1 MRTVN
6 IKTGDYF
13 VVMYAVD
20 DRKSFEQALNFC
32 EEIKEIKGK
41 GRIIPNKYYKG
52 EFLNVH
58 IFLRLYVDKV
68 FKILN
73 DSNFIVH

>member
-1 MRTVN
+1 
-6 IKTGDYF
+6 
-13 VVMYAVD
+13 MYAVD

-41 GRIIPNKYYKG
+41 GRIIPNKYCKG

>member
-1 MRTVN
+1 
-6 IKTGDYF
+6 
-13 VVMYAVD
+13 MYAVD

-41 GRIIPNKYYKG
+41 GRIIPNKYCKR

-73 DSNFIVH
+73 DSYFIVH

>member
-41 GRIIPNKYYKG
+41 VELSQINIAK
-52 EFLNVH
+52 E
-58 IFLRLYVDKV
+58 
-68 FKILN
+68 
-73 DSNFIVH
+73 NF

>member
-20 DRKSFEQALNFC
+20 DSKSFEQALTLC

-41 GRIIPNKYYKG
+41 DQISPNKYCK
-52 EFLNVH
+52 
-58 IFLRLYVDKV
+58 R
-68 FKILN
+68 
-73 DSNFIVH
+73 